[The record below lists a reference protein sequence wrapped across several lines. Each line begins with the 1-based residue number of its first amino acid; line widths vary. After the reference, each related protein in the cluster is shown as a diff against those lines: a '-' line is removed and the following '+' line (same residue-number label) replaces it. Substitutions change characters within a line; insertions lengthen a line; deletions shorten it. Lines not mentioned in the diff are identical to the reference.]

1 MNILIRGVDSIGG
14 YQTKILNRIWERIPC
29 DRCVIIS
36 RCRDRRDKFPKNKY
50 IDIPYKEAG
59 NWHSDSMEDLDAVP
73 EWILTGM
80 QKYEGRIYETMIRE
94 CLLPVFTFEEC
105 KARYLNELF
114 YWYHII
120 TKHKIDYMIFH
131 NAPHFMHDY
140 VIYCLG
146 TVLKIPTLLFMPSF
160 FPGRLEWGTVYN
172 QLGFSIEA
180 KYKELIEKHAEVN
193 LPPDLSDVYHK
204 YRRGFEKEEFK
215 KVNRNFRQMY
225 ETVRHNIVYLNKDNI
240 AARRKPIRN
249 KIISAK
255 SIEERKRFIGE
266 YLYDIDL
273 TKRCKAYLKNTINIA
288 EYDKY
293 EHLSEKAL
301 REKYIYYGLQCSP
314 ESSLMPKL
322 PVFYEQRHMIA
333 ILAKAAGKCGLKLY
347 IKEHWNQPV
356 REKQLYEFIRQF
368 QNVRLFGPDES
379 NIALLKNSVAVS
391 TGTGSCIM
399 EGMFNGIPALTF
411 GDGYWNGA
419 PGVYR
424 VSSEEDC
431 RKAIQEIQGKKYEI
445 TDEKIMYYLQAVA
458 EETVPMNLYQKM
470 KFGSPF
476 SDSESI
482 ENISEFIINW
492 IESNER
498 EK

>member
-160 FPGRLEWGTVYN
+160 FSG
-172 QLGFSIEA
+172 
-180 KYKELIEKHAEVN
+180 
-193 LPPDLSDVYHK
+193 
-204 YRRGFEKEEFK
+204 
-215 KVNRNFRQMY
+215 
-225 ETVRHNIVYLNKDNI
+225 
-240 AARRKPIRN
+240 
-249 KIISAK
+249 
-255 SIEERKRFIGE
+255 
-266 YLYDIDL
+266 
-273 TKRCKAYLKNTINIA
+273 
-288 EYDKY
+288 
-293 EHLSEKAL
+293 
-301 REKYIYYGLQCSP
+301 
-314 ESSLMPKL
+314 
-322 PVFYEQRHMIA
+322 
-333 ILAKAAGKCGLKLY
+333 
-347 IKEHWNQPV
+347 
-356 REKQLYEFIRQF
+356 
-368 QNVRLFGPDES
+368 
-379 NIALLKNSVAVS
+379 
-391 TGTGSCIM
+391 
-399 EGMFNGIPALTF
+399 
-411 GDGYWNGA
+411 
-419 PGVYR
+419 
-424 VSSEEDC
+424 
-431 RKAIQEIQGKKYEI
+431 
-445 TDEKIMYYLQAVA
+445 
-458 EETVPMNLYQKM
+458 
-470 KFGSPF
+470 
-476 SDSESI
+476 
-482 ENISEFIINW
+482 
-492 IESNER
+492 
-498 EK
+498 